1 METRHRKAEDSGLDR
16 LIPLIDVK
24 RVLAVSFP
32 TLVGLIRDGRL
43 TAFDVTG
50 RTVDRQEVNEHSR
63 GLRVFESELERFIE
77 TIKIR

>member
-1 METRHRKAEDSGLDR
+1 METRHRKAEDSGLDP